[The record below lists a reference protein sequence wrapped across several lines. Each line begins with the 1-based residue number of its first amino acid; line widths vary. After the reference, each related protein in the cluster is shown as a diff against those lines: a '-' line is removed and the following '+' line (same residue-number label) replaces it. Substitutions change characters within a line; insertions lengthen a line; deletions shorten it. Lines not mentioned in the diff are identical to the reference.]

1 MFTTAQENTL
11 SEQYFSVFSVHVKY
25 QNTFPSL
32 AQTLVPS
39 ILYLATVRH
48 DHG

>member
-1 MFTTAQENTL
+1 MFTTVQENSL
-11 SEQYFSVFSVHVKY
+11 SEQYFSVFSVHGKY
-25 QNTFPSL
+25 QNTCPSL

-39 ILYLATVRH
+39 IPYLATVRQ